1 MQSLRSIHRWTS
13 LTCCTLLILI
23 ATSAFGQVPPAPQL
37 ALMQTADTLGKGG
50 YTTSVG
56 HFQFQKGRV
65 TAEDQAV
72 EIGNFEELHTVEMNV
87 QTFLMPIRFTYGI
100 GENLDLVL
108 GGTFSTGG
116 VHKTV
121 YDFYETG
128 DPERDRRVYDQSLFD
143 TVVGLKYGIKPDD
156 RDGLPKLSVGGD
168 MQIGYTADNRL
179 SGAGDFLDLTPADSF
194 PFVGINTY
202 LLGAIR
208 FGEFARGHAGV
219 GMYLSSK
226 SFRATDSFLLNWQL
240 GGEVLLSHD
249 LWLVGDF
256 SRELPLAGMTISNQL
271 SVGVRYEISNRSSF
285 HFGYVSEP
293 GFQFSLVVG
302 GEKGRMIAP
311 TAPKQDE
318 IQF

>member
-1 MQSLRSIHRWTS
+1 MRFLRSTHLCTL
-13 LTCCTLLILI
+13 LTCCTVLVLI
-23 ATSAFGQVPPAPQL
+23 AESGFGQLPPAPQL

-50 YTTSVG
+50 YTTAFG

-65 TAEDQAV
+65 IAENQSV
-72 EIGNFEELHTVEMNV
+72 EIGNFEELHTVELNV

-100 GENLDLVL
+100 DENLDLIL

-116 VHKTV
+116 VRKTV

-128 DPERDRRVYDQSLFD
+128 DPDRDRRVYDQALFD

-156 RDGLPKLSVGGD
+156 SDGLPKIAIGGD
-168 MQIGYTADNRL
+168 VQIGYSADNRL
-179 SGAGDFLDLTPADSF
+179 SGTGDFLDPTPADGF
-194 PFVGINTY
+194 PFVGVNTY
-202 LLGAIR
+202 ILGALR
-208 FGEFARGHAGV
+208 FGEYVRGHAGV
-219 GMYLSSK
+219 GMFLSSK

-240 GGEVLLSHD
+240 GGEVLLTHD

-271 SVGVRYEISNRSSF
+271 SVGVRYEISNRASF

-293 GFQFSLVVG
+293 GFQFSLAVG
-302 GEKGRMIAP
+302 GEKSRMIAP
-311 TAPKQDE
+311 AAPKRDE